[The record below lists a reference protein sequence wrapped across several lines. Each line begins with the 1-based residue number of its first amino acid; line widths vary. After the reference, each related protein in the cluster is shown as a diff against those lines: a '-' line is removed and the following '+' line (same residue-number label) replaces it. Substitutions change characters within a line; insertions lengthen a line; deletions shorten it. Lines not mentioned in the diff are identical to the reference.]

1 MATLCSSLTYTLITM
16 RTYCLSC
23 CILLGLL
30 MAPAL
35 GYAQTPAPA
44 ADRPATVSASAAV
57 GGLVRD
63 AATGQPVE
71 FASVALLRAAG
82 AGVVQATYTD
92 AAGRYALG
100 PVPAGAYT
108 LAVSFV
114 GYAPGTVPAFAVAA
128 GVPVQLEQV
137 ALQPQAKALGEVVV
151 TGQRAAV
158 EQQLDRTVLNVGAL
172 ASNAGATALDILEKA
187 PGVSVDQN
195 GQLSLKGKKEVIV
208 LIDGQRT
215 YLSGEELASRLRA
228 MDATQL
234 SQIEIMTNPSAKYDA
249 AGDAGLI
256 NLKTKQLNQ
265 DGLNGTLTLGVGL
278 SPYFKSNDGL
288 ALNYRV
294 DRLNAF
300 ASYGII
306 QNNGSFDINT
316 QRNFVAANGQ
326 KTGELNQAAHRLSHS
341 QTHTLKLGLDYAL
354 SPATTLG
361 FSVAGFLNPQRPTS
375 TTTTTLTDAAGVPT
389 ATLRTTSQTR
399 AEWDNTA
406 LNVNGRHQFGGE
418 RELTA
423 SADYLAYRSSNAQ
436 NLLSNTYAPDGA
448 LTGQLPLRGDIPLA
462 IDITTA
468 KADYSQPVGQL
479 FKLEAGAKTALIQT
493 RNQANY
499 FTTTP
504 ATGAEQPDYA
514 RSNQFN
520 YREAINAFYVNG
532 SRQWGPWNAQ
542 LGLRYEA
549 TQYTGHQLGNPEKS
563 DSLFERR
570 YQNLFPTVFVGY
582 KVTEQHQF
590 SLSFGRRID
599 RPAYQSLNPFLSLI
613 DQYTY
618 STGNPFLQPQFS
630 TNLELAHTYAG
641 WLTTTLNYSRTNGF
655 ITETLQ
661 KRGDVIIRSVGNV
674 ARRDNAGLALSA
686 QLPINKMWTLNAFA
700 NGAYTRFDGTIA
712 GAPFAASAF
721 SLSLNLTNQL
731 VLGHGWAAE
740 VSGFYHGRNRDEGQA
755 VVRSIS
761 QLSLGLSK
769 QLLDQR
775 ATLTFNVR
783 DVLHSQVS
791 REIQD
796 FPGVV
801 STVQLTRDTR
811 VANVSFVYRFGQA
824 AGKSAKRSASS
835 ADDEKDR
842 VKTN

>member
-1 MATLCSSLTYTLITM
+1 M
-16 RTYCLSC
+16 RTCFLFC

-30 MAPAL
+30 TAPVL

-44 ADRPATVSASAAV
+44 ADRPATVLTSAAV

-63 AATGQPVE
+63 AATEQPVE
-71 FASVALLRAAG
+71 FASVALLRAAD

-92 AAGRYALG
+92 AAGRYAFG

-114 GYAPGTVPAFAVAA
+114 GYAPGTVPTFAVAA
-128 GVPVQLEQV
+128 GVPIQLGPM

-234 SQIEIMTNPSAKYDA
+234 SQVEIMTNPSAKYDA

-294 DRLNAF
+294 GKLNTF
-300 ASYGII
+300 ASYGLI

-354 SPATTLG
+354 SPVTTLG

-399 AEWDNTA
+399 AEWDNAA

-436 NLLSNTYAPDGA
+436 TLLSDTYSPDGT

-462 IDITTA
+462 IDIATA

-504 ATGAEQPDYA
+504 ATGVEQPDYT

-549 TQYTGHQLGNPEKS
+549 TQYTGHQLGNPEKP
-563 DSLFERR
+563 DSLFVRS

-582 KVTEQHQF
+582 KANEKNQF
-590 SLSFGRRID
+590 GFSFGRRID
-599 RPAYQSLNPFLSLI
+599 RPVYQNLNPFLSII
-613 DQYTY
+613 DQYAY

-686 QLPINKMWTLNAFA
+686 QLPINKVWTLNAFA
-700 NGAYTRFDGTIA
+700 NGAYTRFDGAIA
-712 GAPFAASAF
+712 GTPFATSAF

-731 VLGHGWAAE
+731 ALGNGWTGE

-769 QLLDQR
+769 QLLDKR

-783 DVLHSQVS
+783 DVLHSQVA

-824 AGKSAKRSASS
+824 ASKAAKRSASS
-835 ADDEKDR
+835 ADDEKNR

>member
-1 MATLCSSLTYTLITM
+1 M
-16 RTYCLSC
+16 RTCYLSC

-30 MAPAL
+30 TAPAL
-35 GYAQTPAPA
+35 GYAQTLVPA
-44 ADRPATVSASAAV
+44 ADRPAAVSVSAAV

-71 FASVALLRAAG
+71 FASVALLRTAD

-92 AAGRYALG
+92 AAGRYAFG

-128 GVPVQLEQV
+128 GVPVQLGPV

-234 SQIEIMTNPSAKYDA
+234 SQVEIMTNPSAKYDA

-278 SPYFKSNDGL
+278 SPYFKSNDGIS
-288 ALNYRV
+288 LNYRAGK
-294 DRLNAF
+294 LNTF
-300 ASYGII
+300 ASYGLI
-306 QNNGSFDINT
+306 QNNGSFDIKT
-316 QRNFVAANGQ
+316 QRNFVDANGQ

-354 SPATTLG
+354 SPVTTLG

-375 TTTTTLTDAAGVPT
+375 TTTTTLTDAVGVPT

-399 AEWDNTA
+399 AEWDNAA

-436 NLLSNTYAPDGA
+436 TLLSDTYSPDGT

-462 IDITTA
+462 IDIATA
-468 KADYSQPVGQL
+468 KTDYSQPVGQL

-504 ATGAEQPDYA
+504 ATGAEQPDYT

-520 YREAINAFYVNG
+520 YREAINALYVNG

-549 TQYTGHQLGNPEKS
+549 TQYTGHQLGNPEKP
-563 DSLFERR
+563 DSLFVRR

-582 KVTEQHQF
+582 KVNEKNQF
-590 SLSFGRRID
+590 GFSFGRRID
-599 RPAYQSLNPFLSLI
+599 RPAYQSLNPFLSII
-613 DQYTY
+613 DQYAY

-686 QLPINKMWTLNAFA
+686 QLPINKVWTLNAFA
-700 NGAYTRFDGTIA
+700 NGAYTRFDGAIA
-712 GAPFAASAF
+712 GTPFATSAF

-731 VLGHGWAAE
+731 ALGNGWTGE

-755 VVRSIS
+755 VVRSIG

-769 QLLDQR
+769 QLLDKR

-783 DVLHSQVS
+783 DVLHSQVA

-824 AGKSAKRSASS
+824 AGKAAKRPASS
-835 ADDEKDR
+835 ADDEKNR

>member
-1 MATLCSSLTYTLITM
+1 MKAF
-16 RTYCLSC
+16 RFFC
-23 CILLGLL
+23 CFLLGLL
-30 MAPAL
+30 AAL
-35 GYAQTPAPA
+35 VPGYAQTLAPA
-44 ADRPATVSASAAV
+44 RPAGEVS
-57 GGLVRD
+57 GLVRD

-71 FASVALLRAAG
+71 FASVALLRAAD

-114 GYAPGTVPAFAVAA
+114 GYAPGTVAAFAVAA
-128 GVPVQLEQV
+128 GQPVLLGPV

-151 TGQRAAV
+151 RGQRAAV

-187 PGVSVDQN
+187 PGVSVDQS

-234 SQIEIMTNPSAKYDA
+234 SQVEIMTNPSAKYDA
-249 AGDAGLI
+249 AGDAGVI

-288 ALNYRV
+288 AMNYRAGQ
-294 DRLNAF
+294 LNAF
-300 ASYGII
+300 ASYGLI
-306 QNNGSFDINT
+306 QNNGSFDIST
-316 QRNFVAANGQ
+316 QRNFVAADGM

-354 SPATTLG
+354 SAATTLG
-361 FSVAGFLNPQRPTS
+361 FSASGFLNPQRPTS
-375 TTTTTLTDAAGVPT
+375 TTTTTLADAAGVPT
-389 ATLRTTSQTR
+389 ATLLTTSQTR
-399 AEWDNTA
+399 AEWDNAA
-406 LNVNGRHQFGGE
+406 LNLNGRHAFGGE
-418 RELTA
+418 RALTA

-436 NLLSNTYAPDGA
+436 TLLSNTYSPDGT
-448 LTGQLPLRGDIPLA
+448 LTGQRPLRGDIPLR
-462 IDITTA
+462 INIYTA
-468 KADYSQPVGQL
+468 QADYSQPVGLL
-479 FKLEAGAKTALIQT
+479 FKLETGAKTAFIQT
-493 RNQANY
+493 SNQGNY
-499 FTTTP
+499 FTQ
-504 ATGAEQPDYA
+504 ANGVEQPDYA
-514 RSNQFN
+514 RSNRFD
-520 YREAINAFYVNG
+520 YRENINAAYLNG
-532 SRQWGPWNAQ
+532 SRQWGPWSAQ
-542 LGLRYEA
+542 LGLRYEN
-549 TQYTGHQLGNPEKS
+549 TQYTGHQLGNPEKP
-563 DSLFERR
+563 DSSFVRQ
-570 YQNLFPTVFVGY
+570 YNNLFPTVFLSY
-582 KVTEQHQF
+582 KASEKNQF
-590 SLSFGRRID
+590 AFSFGRRID
-599 RPAYQSLNPFLSLI
+599 RPAYQSLNPFLSII

-618 STGNPFLQPQFS
+618 STGNPFLRPQFS

-661 KRGDVIIRSVGNV
+661 KQGDVIIRSVGNV

-686 QLPINKMWTLNAFA
+686 QLPINNVWTVNAFA
-700 NGAYTRFDGTIA
+700 NGNYTRFDGAVA

-731 VLGHGWAAE
+731 ALGHGWSGE

-769 QLLDQR
+769 QLLDKR

-824 AGKSAKRSASS
+824 AGKGPAKRPASS

>member
-1 MATLCSSLTYTLITM
+1 M
-16 RTYCLSC
+16 RTCYFSC

-30 MAPAL
+30 TAPTL
-35 GYAQTPAPA
+35 GYAQTSVPA
-44 ADRPATVSASAAV
+44 ADRPAAVPTSAAV

-63 AATGQPVE
+63 AVTEQPVE
-71 FASVALLRAAG
+71 FASVALLRAVD

-92 AAGRYALG
+92 AAGRYAFG

-114 GYAPGTVPAFAVAA
+114 GYAPGTVPTFAVAA
-128 GVPVQLEQV
+128 GMPVQLGPV

-234 SQIEIMTNPSAKYDA
+234 SQVEIMTNPSAKYDA

-256 NLKTKQLNQ
+256 NLKTKQMNQ

-288 ALNYRV
+288 ALNYRAGK
-294 DRLNAF
+294 LNTF
-300 ASYGII
+300 ASYGLI

-316 QRNFVAANGQ
+316 QRNFVDANGQ

-341 QTHTLKLGLDYAL
+341 QTNTLKLGLDYAL
-354 SPATTLG
+354 SAATTLG
-361 FSVAGFLNPQRPTS
+361 FSASGFLNPQRPTS
-375 TTTTTLTDAAGVPT
+375 ITTTTLTDAAGVPT

-399 AEWDNTA
+399 AEWDNAA
-406 LNVNGRHQFGGE
+406 LNVNGRHQFGVE

-436 NLLSNTYAPDGA
+436 TRLSDTYSPDGT

-499 FTTTP
+499 FTTLP
-504 ATGAEQPDYA
+504 ATGVEQPDYA

-549 TQYTGHQLGNPEKS
+549 TQYTGHQLGNPEKP
-563 DSLFERR
+563 DSLFVRS
-570 YQNLFPTVFVGY
+570 YQNFFPTVFVGY
-582 KVTEQHQF
+582 KANEKNQF
-590 SLSFGRRID
+590 GFSFGRRID
-599 RPAYQSLNPFLSLI
+599 RPVYQNLNPFLSLI

-686 QLPINKMWTLNAFA
+686 QLPINKVWTLNAFA
-700 NGAYTRFDGTIA
+700 NGAYTRFDGAIA
-712 GAPFAASAF
+712 GTPFATSAF

-731 VLGHGWAAE
+731 ALGNGWTGE

-769 QLLDQR
+769 QLLDKR

-783 DVLHSQVS
+783 DVLHSQVA

-824 AGKSAKRSASS
+824 AGKAAKRPASS